1 MFVQKSHKRVLSLS
15 LAARRPM
22 RSRIDDLP
30 AEQLR
35 AALMVNLEELP
46 AEEAYAIQDF
56 IQRIGGRE
64 NALLAAEMLEELE
77 G

>member
-1 MFVQKSHKRVLSLS
+1 M
-15 LAARRPM
+15 AC
-22 RSRIDDLP
+22 RIDDLP

-35 AALMVNLEELP
+35 AALMVDLEELP

-56 IQRIGGRE
+56 IERIGGRE